1 MPHRCAASFKASKPS
16 STPSLPAP
24 KARLESKDQ
33 QAIQVAPKV
42 RKESKAMKGQS
53 AGKACQ
59 GYKDRWAM
67 MEPSAR
73 KESKAAKAKPARK
86 ESLVI
91 QAALSAPKAR
101 LERMERMAATEPRGL
116 RAK

>member
-1 MPHRCAASFKASKPS
+1 
-16 STPSLPAP
+16 
-24 KARLESKDQ
+24 
-33 QAIQVAPKV
+33 
-42 RKESKAMKGQS
+42 
-53 AGKACQ
+53 
-59 GYKDRWAM
+59 M